1 MRKFTTAIAVL
12 ALVATT
18 SLFAAGAKEGQKQFV
33 RIGTAGSGGNYY
45 RLGAGMAALF
55 NEKMQNVQVSIQ
67 ATKGSPHNAELLAD
81 KEIEVAFIGGDP
93 AYEAYHNLGAFK
105 DRPKDRFKNMRFV
118 SHSYP
123 NPQHFVAMSWA
134 PEIKTL
140 RDLKGKRVSVGML
153 GSHGEFLWKETMNI
167 LGWTYS
173 DIKAEYTV
181 HQATIDQV
189 RNRQIDAVVWP
200 DAIGSASIAE
210 MMDTGFARLID
221 MDEDVIKGMT
231 QGMNFSYMIPANTYA
246 KQDKPVKT
254 FAYSAIIVA
263 REDVSAEMIYQM
275 TKHMYENT
283 DYLVN
288 VHPIAKYMI
297 LKDALN
303 GQPTGMPLHPGA
315 ERYYREKGVLK

>member
-1 MRKFTTAIAVL
+1 MKKILTIFVLLAFTAAGI
-12 ALVATT
+12 
-18 SLFAAGAKEGQKQFV
+18 FAAGAKEDQKTFV

-55 NEKMQNVQVSIQ
+55 NENLPNIQVSIQ

-81 KEIEVAFIGGDP
+81 KEIEISFIGGDP
-93 AYEAYHNLGAFK
+93 AYEAYHNLGGFK
-105 DRPKDRFKNMRFV
+105 DRPKDRYKNMRFV

-123 NPQHFVAMSWA
+123 NPQNFLAMSWA
-134 PEIKTL
+134 PEIKSL
-140 RDLKGKRVSVGML
+140 RDLKGKRVSIGML
-153 GSHGEFLWKETMNI
+153 GSHGEFLWKETMAL

-181 HQATIDQV
+181 HQTAIDQV
-189 RNRQIDAVVWP
+189 RNRQVDAVVSP
-200 DAIGSASIAE
+200 DAIGSATIAE
-210 MMDTGFARLID
+210 MMDTGFARLVD
-221 MDEDVIKGMT
+221 MDDDVVKGMT
-231 QGMNFSYMIPANTYA
+231 QGMNFPYVIPSNTYA
-246 KQDKPVKT
+246 KQDQPAKT

-263 REDVSAEMIYQM
+263 REDVSDELIYNF
-275 TKHMYENT
+275 TKLMYENT
-283 DYLVN
+283 QYLIN

-315 ERYYREKGVLK
+315 ERYYREKGILK

>member
-1 MRKFTTAIAVL
+1 M
-12 ALVATT
+12 LVAMIATT
-18 SLFAAGAKEGQKQFV
+18 GLFAAGAKEGQKTFI

-45 RLGAGMAALF
+45 RLGAGMAALW
-55 NEKMQNVQVSIQ
+55 NEKLPNVQASIQ

-81 KEIEVAFIGGDP
+81 KEIEVSFIGGDP

-105 DRPKDRFKNMRFV
+105 DRPKDRYKNMRFIT
-118 SHSYP
+118 HAYP
-123 NPQHFVAMSWA
+123 NPQNFVAMSWA
-134 PEIKTL
+134 PDIKTL

-153 GSHGEFLWKETMNI
+153 GSHGEFLWKQIMEI
-167 LGWTYS
+167 LGWSYN

-210 MMDTGFARLID
+210 MMDTGFARLLD
-221 MDEDVIKGMT
+221 MDADVIKGMT
-231 QGMNFSYMIPANTYA
+231 QGMNFPYTIPANTYPNQNKA
-246 KQDKPVKT
+246 VKT

-263 REDVSAEMIYQM
+263 REDVSADLIYNL
-275 TKHMYENT
+275 TKLMYENL
-283 DYLVN
+283 DYLIN
-288 VHPIAKYMI
+288 VHPLAKYMV
-297 LKDALN
+297 LEHALN

-315 ERYYREKGVLK
+315 ERFYREKGILK